1 MLQSICKKQTQMK
14 HTLFFLSLLL
24 TISVCTAQNKGS
36 ITSTQAKPKAAVT
49 NLFIYTPPKNLSMPD
64 KIQALIIYQTKQQFF
79 NKTININKVA
89 NRYQFS
95 FKAPD
100 STSVLMLSIIVP
112 GKIIPEKSSLV
123 RENKIVFDNNQE
135 NGFVIYLHDK
145 TGNRY
150 KTEQTDLAGLIDDYG
165 YMLVLK
171 DKPTPLLIK
180 MYEDSYRQHP
190 ELKKENA
197 YLNYLYLLNKHKG
210 DTVKSQLLNYA
221 SQLLQ
226 VKDDEDKW
234 INAARIYRWLKMS
247 DEKKRVEDEILTAFP
262 NGKRAK
268 ENYWNNFHGSDTTE
282 DAMLATMNGYMA
294 RFNDN
299 STKTKDRFYTSFT
312 YTLIGKKDWVSAL
325 KFGELVN
332 EKMQAAYAYDYNAWK
347 LSGRQIDNPG
357 VNLEQAKIL
366 SAKSIA
372 ISTALMNN
380 NLERDE
386 DAQQDLKEAHFNFY
400 DTYALILYKLGQY
413 DSAFYY
419 QDLVSKQGKEL
430 NTGGM
435 ERYAAYAEKVK
446 GITFTK
452 QFIES
457 SLLAGNKSPVMLKQ
471 LQAIY
476 KQLNLPEDE
485 FSRLQNMSL
494 ILAKQ
499 KSDAAIKAMYGSLMA
514 PDFSLKNMLGE
525 TITLSQLKNK
535 IVILDFWATW
545 CGPCKA
551 SFPAMQQLVDKYKD
565 DQDVVFLF
573 IDTWENNTTQKDQ
586 EAVAKYMADNKYS
599 FNVLFDIK
607 NKLFADYKVDGI
619 PKKFVIDKNGNLLY
633 TGGESGSIFT
643 TEHLVE
649 DMSAIINAAKKIPA
663 DPTNNNTKLPEPIL
677 WNPKTK
683 Q

>member
-1 MLQSICKKQTQMK
+1 MKQT
-14 HTLFFLSLLL
+14 LIFLSLLL
-24 TISVCTAQNKGS
+24 IISICTAQNKGS
-36 ITSTQAKPKAAVT
+36 ITSTQPKPKAAVT
-49 NLFIYTPPKNLSMPD
+49 NLFIYTPPKNLSIPD
-64 KIQALIIYQTKQQFF
+64 KIQALVVYQNKQEFF
-79 NKTININKVA
+79 NKTINIEKFA

-95 FKAPD
+95 FEAPD

-123 RENKIVFDNNQE
+123 REKKIVFDNNEE
-135 NGFVIYLHDK
+135 NGFIIYLHDK
-145 TGNRY
+145 TGKRF
-150 KTEQTDLAGLIDDYG
+150 KTEQTDLAGLLDDYG
-165 YMLVLK
+165 YALALK
-171 DKPTPLLIK
+171 DKPTSLLIK
-180 MYEDSYRQHP
+180 MYDDSYRLHP

-197 YLNYLYLLNKHKG
+197 YVDFLSLLYKEKG
-210 DTVKSQLLNYA
+210 DSVRPQLLNYA
-221 SQLLQ
+221 NQLLQ

-234 INAARIYRWLKMS
+234 INAARIYRWLKIS
-247 DEKKRVEDEILTAFP
+247 DEKKRVEDEILTTFP

-268 ENYWNNFHGSDTTE
+268 ENYLSDFFAKPDTTE
-282 DAMLATMNGYMA
+282 DAMLATMHAYRV

-299 STKTKDRFYTSFT
+299 TAKAKDRFYRSFM
-312 YTLIGKKDWVSAL
+312 YSCLDKKDYATAL
-325 KFGELVN
+325 KYGGVVN
-332 EKMQAAYAYDYNAWK
+332 EKIQPAYLYNYFAWK
-347 LSGRQIDNPG
+347 LSGKQTDNPA
-357 VNLEQAKIL
+357 VDLEQAKML

-372 ISTALMNN
+372 ISTTLMNDN
-380 NLERDE
+380 VERDE
-386 DAQQDLKEAHFNFY
+386 DAQEDLKEAHYNFY

-446 GITFTK
+446 GIAFTK

-457 SLLAGNKSPVMLKQ
+457 KLLAGNKSPVMLKQ
-471 LQAIY
+471 LQVIY
-476 KQLNLPEDE
+476 KHLNLPEDE
-485 FSRLQNMSL
+485 FTRLQNISA

-499 KSDAAIKAMYGSLMA
+499 KSDDAVKAMYGSLMA

-535 IVILDFWATW
+535 VVVLDFWATW

-551 SFPAMQQLVDKYKD
+551 SFPAMQQLVNKYKD
-565 DQDVVFLF
+565 DKDIVFLF
-573 IDTWENNTTQKDQ
+573 IDTWENNTNQKDQ

-607 NKLFADYKVDGI
+607 NKLFADYKIEGI
-619 PKKFVIDKNGNLLY
+619 PKKFVLDKNGNLLY
-633 TGGESGSIFT
+633 TGRESGSIFT

-649 DMSAIINAAKKIPA
+649 DMTAIIDAAKKVPI
-663 DPTNNNTKLPEPIL
+663 DPNINKTKLPDPVIL
-677 WNPKTK
+677 HSKIK
-683 Q
+683 QK